1 MNVKRVATSWLDY
14 TSLLNPNPMHLE
26 TGIQRLEEGMLMVAV
41 RTDMYNCKGK
51 MLDWWF
57 RFFETT
63 QHIKWWHP
71 VDHIEHRGWDAN
83 WKRGE
88 SYYGA
93 SIQAV
98 EALAHIPPVLAKL
111 KFHNPREVFGVEQV
125 EEAFNQK
132 RVSAI
137 IAARIGFG
145 EHAKLDIN
153 NDPLDG
159 QMLHVARD
167 TPFGCV
173 LRSRFVLGMNSKDLS
188 QKPDDDL
195 GFALLRHCYNEFTFL
210 SRFLPSLYF
219 GEKANGEDIPLP
231 W

>member
-1 MNVKRVATSWLDY
+1 MNIQHVARPWFDHS
-14 TSLLNPNPMHLE
+14 SLLDPNPMRLE

-41 RTDMYNCKGK
+41 RTDMPGCKGR

-83 WKRGE
+83 WQRGKN
-88 SYYGA
+88 YYGA
-93 SIQAV
+93 SVQAV

-111 KFHNPREVFGVEQV
+111 KFHDPRAVFGAEPV
-125 EEAFNQK
+125 EEALNQK

-145 EHAKLDIN
+145 EHTELDLN

-173 LRSRFVLGMNSKDLS
+173 LRSRFVLGMNSEDAARE
-188 QKPDDDL
+188 PDDDL
-195 GFALLRHCYNEFTFL
+195 GLALLRHCYNEFTFL
-210 SRFLPSLYF
+210 SRLLPSLYF
-219 GEKANGEDIPLP
+219 GEKADGEEVPLP